1 MKDKMLRN
9 VDFETML
16 KSSAEMP
23 LVRID
28 RAEFLKTELQKYY
41 SDDIVQ
47 IAINNNPAYAGI
59 PVEKINKIANA
70 SINIETMKLTSLSFS
85 GETSEIAT
93 EDNTSVEAS
102 QYFAHV
108 LRIIQKLVYLYGWQ
122 DIFDENGCIDD
133 ETTKLLTVFT
143 GVMFGVNE
151 ANSAITK
158 ISNSLSE
165 KATERSSRK
174 ALTKG
179 KVYSLAEN
187 VFPVL
192 GLGIT
197 KKLFAKGVSKTIPIV
212 GGIVSGG
219 ITFATYKPMALK
231 LKKHLAGL
239 KFADVNYYKSL
250 NSEKTDVLVFD
261 EYPEIMKIEEFIS
274 DEHFEISNINE
285 IVCYDTSEID
295 NPLKSVDDKYIEI
308 IASDEICFNEPSSE
322 KTDKT

>member
-1 MKDKMLRN
+1 MKDKMLCN
-9 VDFETML
+9 VDFENML

-23 LVRID
+23 LVKID
-28 RAEFLKTELQKYY
+28 RADFLKAELQKYY

-47 IAINNNPAYAGI
+47 DAINNNPAYAGI

-85 GETSEIAT
+85 GGISEKTT
-93 EDNTSVEAS
+93 EENTPVELS
-102 QYFAHV
+102 HYFAHV

-133 ETTKLLTVFT
+133 ETTKLLTIFT
-143 GVMFGVNE
+143 GIMFGVNE

-158 ISNSLSE
+158 ISNSLAE

-179 KVYSLAEN
+179 KIYSLAEN
-187 VFPVL
+187 VVPLL
-192 GLGIT
+192 GCNIT

-239 KFADVNYYKSL
+239 KFADVDYYKSL
-250 NSEKTDVLVFD
+250 NNEKTDIISFD
-261 EYPEIMKIEEFIS
+261 EYSEIMKIEEFIS
-274 DEHFEISNINE
+274 DEHFEIIS
-285 IVCYDTSEID
+285 
-295 NPLKSVDDKYIEI
+295 
-308 IASDEICFNEPSSE
+308 SDEICFNKISDG
-322 KTDKT
+322 KTDR

>member
-1 MKDKMLRN
+1 MKDKMLSN

-16 KSSAEMP
+16 KSSVEMP
-23 LVRID
+23 LVKID
-28 RAEFLKTELQKYY
+28 RAEFLKSELQKYY

-47 IAINNNPAYAGI
+47 DAIDNNPAHAGI
-59 PVEKINKIANA
+59 PLEKINKIANA
-70 SINIETMKLTSLSFS
+70 SINVETMKLTSLSFS
-85 GETSEIAT
+85 GGTSEIVT
-93 EDNTSVEAS
+93 EENTNVEAS

-122 DIFDENGCIDD
+122 DIFDENGCVDD

-143 GVMFGVNE
+143 GVMCGVNE

-165 KATERSSRK
+165 KATEHSARK

-179 KVYSLAEN
+179 KIYSFVEN
-187 VFPVL
+187 AIPVL
-192 GLGIT
+192 GFSIT

-212 GGIVSGG
+212 GGIVSSG

-239 KFADVNYYKSL
+239 KFADVDYYKSL
-250 NSEKTDVLVFD
+250 NNEKTEIIAFD
-261 EYPEIMKIEEFIS
+261 EHSEVMRIEEFIS
-274 DEHFEISNINE
+274 DENFEISSIDEFVGNDTFE
-285 IVCYDTSEID
+285 IANSID
-295 NPLKSVDDKYIEI
+295 SVDDRCFEI
-308 IASDEICFNEPSSE
+308 IASDEISLKENKC
-322 KTDKT
+322 

>member
-1 MKDKMLRN
+1 MKDKMLSN
-9 VDFETML
+9 MDFETML
-16 KSSAEMP
+16 KSSVGMP
-23 LVRID
+23 LVKID
-28 RAEFLKTELQKYY
+28 RAEFLKSELQKYY

-47 IAINNNPAYAGI
+47 DAINNNPAHAGI

-70 SINIETMKLTSLSFS
+70 SINVETMKLTSLSFS
-85 GETSEIAT
+85 GGTSEIGT
-93 EDNTSVEAS
+93 EENTAVEAS

-143 GVMFGVNE
+143 GVMCGVNE
-151 ANSAITK
+151 ANSVITK

-165 KATERSSRK
+165 KATERSARK

-179 KVYSLAEN
+179 KMYSFAEN
-187 VFPVL
+187 AIPLL
-192 GLGIT
+192 GFNIT

-231 LKKHLAGL
+231 LKKHLSRL
-239 KFADVNYYKSL
+239 KFADVDYYKSL
-250 NSEKTDVLVFD
+250 NNEKTEIIAFD
-261 EYPEIMKIEEFIS
+261 EHSEVMRIEEFIS
-274 DEHFEISNINE
+274 DEHFEISSVNE
-285 IVCYDTSEID
+285 VIGDDTFEIA
-295 NPLKSVDDKYIEI
+295 NSIKAVDDNCFEI
-308 IASDEICFNEPSSE
+308 IASDEICFNE
-322 KTDKT
+322 K

>member
-1 MKDKMLRN
+1 MKDKMLSN
-9 VDFETML
+9 MDFETML
-16 KSSAEMP
+16 KSSVGMP
-23 LVRID
+23 LVKID
-28 RAEFLKTELQKYY
+28 RAEFLKSELQKYY

-47 IAINNNPAYAGI
+47 DAINNNPAHAGI

-70 SINIETMKLTSLSFS
+70 SINVETMKLTSLSFS
-85 GETSEIAT
+85 GGTSEIGT
-93 EDNTSVEAS
+93 EENTAVEAS

-143 GVMFGVNE
+143 GVMCGVNE
-151 ANSAITK
+151 ANSVITK

-165 KATERSSRK
+165 KATERSARK

-179 KVYSLAEN
+179 KMYSFAEN
-187 VFPVL
+187 AIPLL
-192 GLGIT
+192 GFNIT

-231 LKKHLAGL
+231 LKKHLSRL
-239 KFADVNYYKSL
+239 KFADVDYYKSM
-250 NSEKTDVLVFD
+250 NNEKTEIIAFD
-261 EYPEIMKIEEFIS
+261 EHSEVMRIEEFIS
-274 DEHFEISNINE
+274 DEHFEISSVNE
-285 IVCYDTSEID
+285 VIGDDTFEIA
-295 NPLKSVDDKYIEI
+295 NSIKAVDDNCFEI
-308 IASDEICFNEPSSE
+308 IASDEICFNE
-322 KTDKT
+322 K